1 MSLRHWLARLGM
13 FPFTRVLWVIR
24 GWDSACRRLGC
35 EVTFLRCRSPS
46 PLPWEKGLSIAT
58 RRFLTLRSLLLSPLR
73 RHNLCLPKMRCHSFQ
88 SFFTLAA
95 LLSSAVATKCTT
107 GDHADHDS
115 TTTSTRTVSKTT
127 TVTTSGY
134 DTWPTKSRTT
144 TSTST
149 TSTAKPPG
157 CSDYW
162 LENIKHQGVAPYSGS
177 PGYSVFRNVK
187 DYGAKGD
194 GVTDDTQAIQKAISE
209 GGRCAP
215 GTCSGSTTTPALV
228 YFPSGTYLVTEPI
241 IQYYYTNLIGNPS
254 CLPVI
259 KVVSGRFNG
268 RWVLDSNPY
277 GYQPDGKLAWGA
289 TNVFFRQVANFVF
302 DLTGITT
309 SGAEE
314 LAAIHWPSS
323 QATSLSNIVFK
334 LNRDKTVKQEAIFI
348 EEGSGGFVGDLVIDG
363 GYQGLTVGNQQF
375 TFRNISISNAGIAVK
390 QLWDWGW
397 TYQDIKIRN
406 CDVGF
411 DISSVNG
418 GSLTVGSITVFDSE
432 ITDTTVGVKFGSPQV
447 QQPPISNNIILEN
460 VKINRVGVAVQGPLG
475 ETVLDGTPGSTTIA
489 AWGRGNSYTPDGP
502 KFFQAPFTPN
512 SRPTSLTAG
521 SAYYTRS
528 KPQYVNEPVSNFLSA
543 RSEGCKGDGVAD
555 DTDALNKLIAKA
567 AKSGKIVFLDAGYY
581 RVTSTI
587 FIPEGSR
594 ITGEAYPIILSS
606 GKFFA
611 NEAEPKPVVQIGKP
625 GSRGAV
631 EWSNTIVS
639 TKGYQPGA
647 ILIEYNLAS
656 PTSRPSG
663 LWDVHVR
670 IGGFAGSEL
679 QLKECAK
686 TPDVKIDMSNLDKDC
701 ISGFLSFHITRGSS
715 GLLMENCWV
724 WVADHDLEIGAN
736 NQQITIYTG
745 RGMLIESEKGGIW
758 LYGTGVEHHQM
769 YEYQLVKSQAV
780 VMGQIQTE
788 TAYYQPNP
796 DARIPFSPVAKY
808 SDPEFKPGESG
819 WGLRLVDSEKTFV
832 YGASLYSFFDN
843 YSTKCSDIGAGARC
857 QKRIFSV
864 ENSKVSVYNLN
875 TVGTT
880 KMVTVDGVDKADY
893 SENMDGFVQTIALF
907 RNL

>member
-1 MSLRHWLARLGM
+1 
-13 FPFTRVLWVIR
+13 
-24 GWDSACRRLGC
+24 
-35 EVTFLRCRSPS
+35 
-46 PLPWEKGLSIAT
+46 
-58 RRFLTLRSLLLSPLR
+58 
-73 RHNLCLPKMRCHSFQ
+73 MRCLSFQ
-88 SFFTLAA
+88 TLFTLPA
-95 LLSSAVATKCTT
+95 LLSLVAATKYASS
-107 GDHADHDS
+107 GHGSHDS
-115 TTTSTRTVSKTT
+115 TTTSTLTVSRTA

-134 DTWPTKSRTT
+134 HSWPTKSTT
-144 TSTST
+144 STSTST
-149 TSTAKPPG
+149 TSTAKPPS

-162 LENIKHQGVAPYSGS
+162 LDAIKHQGVAPYSGN
-177 PGYSVFRNVK
+177 PNYSVFRNVK

-194 GVTDDTQAIQKAISE
+194 GVTDDTGAINRAISD

-215 GTCSGSTTTPALV
+215 GSCSGSTTTPALV
-228 YFPSGTYLVTEPI
+228 YFPPGTYLVTEPI
-241 IQYYYTNLIGNPS
+241 IQYYYTNVIGNPS

-259 KVVSGRFNG
+259 KVDSRFRG
-268 RWVLDSNPY
+268 RWVFDSNPY
-277 GYQPDGKLAWGA
+277 GYVPGGKLAWGA

-302 DLTGITT
+302 DLTEITT
-309 SGAEE
+309 GGLAE

-323 QATSLSNIVFK
+323 QATSLSNIIFK
-334 LNRDKTVKQEAIFI
+334 LNRDKTVQQEAVFI

-363 GYQGLTVGNQQF
+363 GWHGLTVGNQQF

-411 DISSVNG
+411 DISSVGENNA
-418 GSLTVGSITVFDSE
+418 LTVGSITVFDSE
-432 ITDTTVGVKFGSPQV
+432 ITNTAVGVKFGFPQAN
-447 QQPPISNNIILEN
+447 QPPVSNNIILEN
-460 VKINRVGVAVQGPLG
+460 VKINRVGVAVQGPSG
-475 ETVLDGTPGSTTIA
+475 ETVLDGTPASTTIA
-489 AWGRGNSYTPDGP
+489 AWGRGNSYTPTGP
-502 KFFQAPFTPN
+502 NFFQGPFTPN
-512 SRPTSLTAG
+512 SRPASLTAG

-528 KPQYVNEPVSNFLSA
+528 KPQYANEPVSNFLSA
-543 RSEGCKGDGVAD
+543 RSAGCKGDGVAD
-555 DTDALNKLIAKA
+555 DTDALNKLIATA

-606 GKFFA
+606 GAFFA
-611 NEAEPKPVVQIGKP
+611 SESNPKPVVQIGKP
-625 GSRGAV
+625 GSYGAI

-656 PTSRPSG
+656 PTSAPSG

-679 QLKECAK
+679 QLAQCAK
-686 TPDVKIDMSNLDKDC
+686 TPNVTIDMSNLDQDC
-701 ISGFLSFHITRGSS
+701 ISGFLSFHITKKSS

-724 WVADHDLEIGAN
+724 WVADHDLEIGAD
-736 NQQITIYTG
+736 NQQITIYAG

-769 YEYQLVKSQAV
+769 YEYQLVGSQAV

-796 DARIPFSPVAKY
+796 DARIPFSPVPKY
-808 SDPEFKPGESG
+808 TDPVFKAGESG
-819 WGLRLVDSEKTFV
+819 WGLRLVDSKQTFV
-832 YGASLYSFFDN
+832 YGAGLYSFFDN
-843 YSTKCSDIGAGARC
+843 YSTNCSAIGSGAVC

-864 ENSKVSVYNLN
+864 ERSSVSVYNLN

-880 KMVTVDGVDKADY
+880 NMVTVDGRDVALFSD
-893 SENMDGFVQTIALF
+893 NMDGFVQTIALF
-907 RNL
+907 RN